1 MHGRMGN
8 LETLWFPAGNLTY
21 SFVPWPTVSQRDF
34 LMRRILVLTTLSAV
48 FLPAP
53 LWAQDS
59 LATQLRQC
67 SVIVGSVE
75 RLACYDQLAHHPVP
89 AASQLLPAPLQVP
102 QRPMPS
108 PPADQTVLFGADTI
122 PQATPTPPPRS
133 NLDSITSPVVDFS
146 FDVRGHFTVILANG
160 QIWRQ
165 IEGDPPNVP
174 LRKGRT
180 HTATISRAVLGS
192 YSIHFDDPRG
202 LFKVLRVR

>member
-1 MHGRMGN
+1 MGN

-21 SFVPWPTVSQRDF
+21 SFAPWPTVSQRDF
-34 LMRRILVLTTLSAV
+34 LMRRILVLTMLSAV

-75 RLACYDQLAHHPVP
+75 RLACYDQSARRPVP
-89 AASQLLPAPLQVP
+89 AASQLSRRRTRYLSV
-102 QRPMPS
+102 RPS
-108 PPADQTVLFGADTI
+108 PADPPRISA
-122 PQATPTPPPRS
+122 PTPCLRPHRPRAAF
-133 NLDSITSPVVDFS
+133 DPRFDTSQVTDFS
-146 FDVRGHFTVILANG
+146 FDVRGHFIVTLANG

-165 IEGDPPNVP
+165 IEGDTVNVP
-174 LRKGRT
+174 LRKDRT
-180 HTATISRAVLGS
+180 HTATVSRAILGS
-192 YSIHFDDPRG
+192 YSIRFDNPRG

>member
-1 MHGRMGN
+1 
-8 LETLWFPAGNLTY
+8 
-21 SFVPWPTVSQRDF
+21 
-34 LMRRILVLTTLSAV
+34 MRRVLVLTTFAAI

-75 RLACYDQLAHHPVP
+75 RLACYDQLARRPIP
-89 AASQLLPAPLQVP
+89 ALAAPAQMP

-108 PPADQTVLFGADTI
+108 LPADQAALFGADTL
-122 PQATPTPPPRS
+122 PQAAPVPAPRS
-133 NLDSITSPVVDFS
+133 PLESITSPVTDFS
-146 FDVRGHFTVILANG
+146 FDVRGHFIVTLANG

-165 IEGDPPNVP
+165 IEGDTPNAP
-174 LRKGRT
+174 LRKDRT

-192 YSIHFDDPRG
+192 YSIHFDEPRG